1 MQQALNEQAKIDQ
14 KLIFDYGLDSRLNV
28 KVVQVLEKNECGFYN
43 IRVKLTEDNKL
54 GHQDKRR
61 IQDKMTKI
69 REVTDFM
76 VI

>member
-14 KLIFDYGLDSRLNV
+14 KLIFHYGLDSRLNV

-54 GHQDKRR
+54 EHHD
-61 IQDKMTKI
+61 D
-69 REVTDFM
+69 E
-76 VI
+76 